1 MATTYTMDDFLAGK
15 VSIRCDNE
23 EQQKVILKIC
33 EENGIIWHT
42 GQPIDADFPNK
53 PVLTIGFHNDGRLT
67 YGNGNHSGQIVVN
80 FDEISFSHAS
90 KYQIIIES
98 DGNTT
103 TAKMVVNGKEVK
115 TATAKRNPAD
125 KANWRTG
132 AQVAFD
138 RLWQKQEK
146 PKKPTKAVVRE
157 VKRNAKVDEWVRIVN
172 ATNLWDEAYKND
184 DILQVERAYSDGA
197 TYLSCGGVYALPY
210 EYVVLEGYQP

>member
-1 MATTYTMDDFLAGK
+1 MATTYTIGDFLAGK

-33 EENGIIWHT
+33 KENGIVWCCGI
-42 GQPIDADFPNK
+42 PIDNHFPYE
-53 PVLTIGFHNDGRLT
+53 PVLTIGFFGDGMLT
-67 YGNGNHSGQIVVN
+67 HGDGSHPGMNVVN

-98 DGNTT
+98 DGDTT

-125 KANWRTG
+125 KANWHIG
-132 AQVAFD
+132 AQTAFD
-138 RLWQKQEK
+138 RLWAKQEK
-146 PKKPTKAVVRE
+146 PEVRE
-157 VKRNAKVDEWVRIVN
+157 VKRNAKVGEWVRIVD
-172 ATNLWDEAYKND
+172 AAVVKDEAYKNG
-184 DILQVERAYSDGA
+184 DILRVKKAYFDGVV
-197 TYLSCGGVYALPY
+197 YLSCGGTYACPF